1 MNKGTILVADD
12 DADFRECVTLA
23 LEALGYAVDAC
34 SDGCQALEM
43 VGTKHFDLVL
53 SDIRMP
59 KGDGVDLLTGM
70 LERYP
75 NPPPLVFM
83 TGYTSESFQR
93 LITLGAVDIIKKPF
107 KLEDLENIIARA
119 IATASAKATSP
130 EAVKSV

>member
-1 MNKGTILVADD
+1 M
-12 DADFRECVTLA
+12 RHLA
-23 LEALGYAVDAC
+23 LESLGCAVDAYC
-34 SDGCQALEM
+34 DGCQALEM

-53 SDIRMP
+53 RHSNA
-59 KGDGVDLLTGM
+59 
-70 LERYP
+70 ERRRRGSADRHAGAYP
-75 NPPPLVFM
+75 NLPLVFM